1 MPIFTDRR
9 GRVIGDVANP
19 QDCFDDDQLPFDED
33 ANLPGVHND
42 ETEDDIEIPGVDPP
56 WQEMQ
61 APTTPAETEQEVDLD
76 FTPTEEGNVEPP
88 MVNTPN
94 IPIGNPGPA
103 DDGVRRSTRV
113 RAQAKQAYIPTMSGK
128 KYSFATT
135 VLGGR
140 MLDDKSYEYNQ
151 EVAYNFMQQLSVKA
165 ALKQWGNDARVAGEK
180 ETSQLHWRET
190 FVPKRMSDLTEEQRS
205 KILQSHMFVVKKR
218 DGVTKARVVAGGN
231 LQRGHVSKEESSS
244 PTVSTESVLLTSIID
259 AHEGRDVAVIDIPN
273 AFIQTRVQD
282 AKDRVIIRVTGVTAE
297 WLVKAA
303 PKVYAAYV
311 SVNKRGEKSLLVECY
326 NAIYGTMVAGLL
338 YYRKFTN
345 SLKLR
350 GFEMN
355 PYDPC
360 VWNKMI
366 KGTQITICFH
376 VDDCKISHKLVS
388 VVDYTIEWLRGEY
401 ESLFTDGTGKMK
413 VVRGKAHTYL
423 GMTLDFTTPKIVK
436 ITMLEYIDEIV
447 ESWDKACSDFKDGYK
462 VVSGRKR
469 IATAAPDDLFRVD
482 EDAIKLDQGLA
493 KAFHH
498 ITAKSIYVTK
508 RARPDISL
516 AVAFLTTRVKG
527 PDIDDWRK
535 LRHMVE
541 YLRRT
546 RDLPLILGADGT
558 GVLSWY
564 VDASFAVH
572 PDMRGHTGGAMT
584 MGRGFPLDKSTKH
597 KLNTRS
603 STESEIVAVDDLI
616 PQILWA
622 RLFMKSQGMEVTDN
636 ILYQDNKSAMLLET
650 NGRASSSKRTKHIN
664 IRYYYVADRVA
675 KGDLRVVW
683 CPTDKMI
690 ADFLTKPLQGKA
702 FVEFR
707 DLLMGAI

>member
-1 MPIFTDRR
+1 
-9 GRVIGDVANP
+9 
-19 QDCFDDDQLPFDED
+19 
-33 ANLPGVHND
+33 
-42 ETEDDIEIPGVDPP
+42 
-56 WQEMQ
+56 
-61 APTTPAETEQEVDLD
+61 
-76 FTPTEEGNVEPP
+76 
-88 MVNTPN
+88 
-94 IPIGNPGPA
+94 
-103 DDGVRRSTRV
+103 
-113 RAQAKQAYIPTMSGK
+113 
-128 KYSFATT
+128 
-135 VLGGR
+135 
-140 MLDDKSYEYNQ
+140 
-151 EVAYNFMQQLSVKA
+151 
-165 ALKQWGNDARVAGEK
+165 
-180 ETSQLHWRET
+180 
-190 FVPKRMSDLTEEQRS
+190 
-205 KILQSHMFVVKKR
+205 
-218 DGVTKARVVAGGN
+218 
-231 LQRGHVSKEESSS
+231 
-244 PTVSTESVLLTSIID
+244 
-259 AHEGRDVAVIDIPN
+259 
-273 AFIQTRVQD
+273 
-282 AKDRVIIRVTGVTAE
+282 
-297 WLVKAA
+297 
-303 PKVYAAYV
+303 
-311 SVNKRGEKSLLVECY
+311 
-326 NAIYGTMVAGLL
+326 
-338 YYRKFTN
+338 
-345 SLKLR
+345 
-350 GFEMN
+350 
-355 PYDPC
+355 
-360 VWNKMI
+360 
-366 KGTQITICFH
+366 
-376 VDDCKISHKLVS
+376 VS
-388 VVDYTIEWLRGEY
+388 VVDYTLEWLRGEY

-462 VVSGRKR
+462 VVSGCKR

-690 ADFLTKPLQGKA
+690 ANFLTKPLQGKA